1 MQLIEQNE
9 ARCRQ
14 LAALLPNTCIVQG
27 DASNQELLEQEGL
40 AESDALVTLTGL
52 DELNMIISLYGKTQG
67 VQQVITKLSRTEN
80 SGLLDSLP
88 LGSVIC
94 PKELCSNTI
103 VRYVRAMQNQTGAAV
118 AIHTIADGQAEAIEF
133 LVDESTRNCG
143 RPLKD
148 LRLRKNVLIVCIS
161 RGGKSEIPDGNSS
174 FAQGDTLI
182 VVTSSDTVLHQLND
196 IFV

>member
-1 MQLIEQNE
+1 M
-9 ARCRQ
+9 
-14 LAALLPNTCIVQG
+14 
-27 DASNQELLEQEGL
+27 
-40 AESDALVTLTGL
+40 
-52 DELNMIISLYGKTQG
+52 
-67 VQQVITKLSRTEN
+67 
-80 SGLLDSLP
+80 
-88 LGSVIC
+88 
-94 PKELCSNTI
+94 
-103 VRYVRAMQNQTGAAV
+103 

-196 IFV
+196 IFA